1 MDPAKQRRA
10 TGFRRVLGGLRE
22 AWLAVGLTLL
32 ALALAEGAARL
43 ALSLRRPA
51 PDARIQADAYPAEPW
66 VAELYAENARSS
78 RMRWES
84 YVYWR
89 RLPFA
94 GSQINVDQRG
104 LRRTW
109 RPPAAV
115 GKPAAAT
122 VFFLGGSTA
131 WGTGARDDHT
141 IPSELARY
149 LAGAG
154 VPAAIT
160 NFGESG
166 YVSTQAV
173 ITLLRELQRGNVPDL
188 VVCYVGMNDTVA
200 TCQNRGAGLPLNES
214 NRVREFNLLRHA
226 RRLMREALAAA
237 AARSALLRLAG
248 LAGGPGSPSP
258 APTGRPDARLID
270 ETLRSVDANL
280 RTVDGLAASYGFRTS
295 FFWEPC
301 IFEKPH
307 RTAYEESRA
316 AVLVFARD
324 LLLATYDRVRRDW
337 AARGPDEFTY
347 LGDLFAGTTAPRFV
361 DHDHTS
367 ETADREIAAAIG
379 RQLLEHGRLRGSAGR
394 GPTNRAVGAEGIP
407 SRRPRVPAQEPTR
420 AR

>member
-1 MDPAKQRRA
+1 MDTAKQRRA
-10 TGFRRVLGGLRE
+10 TGFGRILGGLRE
-22 AWLAVGLTLL
+22 AWLAIGLTLL

-43 ALSLRRPA
+43 ALALRRPA

-66 VAELYAENARSS
+66 VTELYAENARSA

-94 GSQINVDQRG
+94 GRQINIDQRG

-109 RPPAAV
+109 RPPAAA
-115 GKPAAAT
+115 GKPAA
-122 VFFLGGSTA
+122 VFFLGGSTT

-154 VPAAIT
+154 VPAVIT

-188 VVCYVGMNDTVA
+188 VVFYVGINDTLA
-200 TCQNRGAGLPLNES
+200 ACQNRAAGLPLNES
-214 NRVREFNLLRHA
+214 NRVRELNLPRHA
-226 RRLMREALAAA
+226 RRLVREALAAA

-248 LAGGPGSPSP
+248 LAGGAPVSTVPP
-258 APTGRPDARLID
+258 ARPDPRLIG
-270 ETLRSVDANL
+270 ETLRALDANY
-280 RTVDGLAASYGFRTS
+280 RAVDGLAASDGFRAS

-316 AVLVFARD
+316 AALIFARD
-324 LLLATYDRVRRDW
+324 SLLATYDQVRRDW
-337 AARGPDEFTY
+337 AARSPDEYTY

-361 DHDHTS
+361 DHSHTS
-367 ETADREIAAAIG
+367 ETANREIAAAIG
-379 RQLLEHGRLRGSAGR
+379 RQLLEHGRLRGGAGR
-394 GPTNRAVGAEGIP
+394 GQGEA
-407 SRRPRVPAQEPTR
+407 PAAGR
-420 AR
+420 